1 MLNEVKEGYNNKLK
15 NKLYGL
21 LCEFEKGGEWEA
33 FLDSILIE
41 LEGIPEEDRSIN
53 YLSLYYNISMLRH
66 LKYEYFRSTI
76 FSCMSLLGR
85 KQKWII
91 MKFIN

>member
-53 YLSLYYNISMLRH
+53 YLSLYYI
-66 LKYEYFRSTI
+66 YT
-76 FSCMSLLGR
+76 G
-85 KQKWII
+85 
-91 MKFIN
+91 

>member
-1 MLNEVKEGYNNKLK
+1 MNSNVKEGYNNKLK

-21 LCEFEKGGEWEA
+21 LCEYEKNGEWEA

-41 LEGIPEEDRSIN
+41 LEGIPEEERSIN
-53 YLSLYYNISMLRH
+53 YLSIYYNVSALRH
-66 LKYEYFRSTI
+66 LSYKYFRSTI

-85 KQKWII
+85 DSK
-91 MKFIN
+91 